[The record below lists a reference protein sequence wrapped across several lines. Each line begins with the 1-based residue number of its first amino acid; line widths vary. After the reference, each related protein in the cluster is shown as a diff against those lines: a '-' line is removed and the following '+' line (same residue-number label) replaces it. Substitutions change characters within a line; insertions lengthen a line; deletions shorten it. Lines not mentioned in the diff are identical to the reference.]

1 MYLEVKNV
9 TKSYGKDSSYIQVLK
24 GISTSV
30 EKGQMCVI
38 QGTSGSGK
46 STLLNCIGGLDT
58 MDSGSVKVDGKEIF
72 GLSPAKLSDYRRDNL
87 GFIFQFYNLVPNLT
101 VKENI
106 QICQYLARN
115 PLDMRDLLETL
126 GLTEH
131 QNKFPAQ
138 LSGGQQQRCAIARAL
153 IKNPKLLL
161 CDEPTGA
168 LDSKTSR
175 DILILLEEIN
185 RKYSTTMLIVTH
197 NNSIK
202 NMVHKVIVVKD
213 GLIKKDYINEVITP
227 AAELEDL

>member
-1 MYLEVKNV
+1 MYLEIRDVK
-9 TKSYGKDSSYIQVLK
+9 KSYGKDSSYIQVLK
-24 GISTSV
+24 GVTTGV
-30 EKGQMCVI
+30 ERGQMCVI
-38 QGTSGSGK
+38 QGTSGRGK

-58 MDSGSVKVDGKEIF
+58 MDSGSVKVDGKEVF
-72 GLSPAKLSDYRRDNL
+72 GLKGKALSDYRRDNL

-101 VKENI
+101 VRENI
-106 QICQYLARN
+106 QVCEYISEN
-115 PLDMRDLLETL
+115 PLDIDELLDTL

-131 QNKFPAQ
+131 QNKFPSQ

-153 IKNPKLLL
+153 VKNPKLLL

-175 DILILLEEIN
+175 DILILLEKIN
-185 RKYSTTMLIVTH
+185 EKYGTTMLIVTH

-202 NMVHKVIVVKD
+202 NMVHKVIIIKD
-213 GLIKKDYINEVITP
+213 GLVKKDYENETRVP

>member
-1 MYLEVKNV
+1 MYLEVKDLK
-9 TKSYGKDSSYIQVLK
+9 KSYGKDSSYIQVLK
-24 GISTSV
+24 GISTGV
-30 EKGQMCVI
+30 ERGQMCVI

-46 STLLNCIGGLDT
+46 STLLNCIGGLDEP
-58 MDSGSVKVDGKEIF
+58 DSGSVKVDGMEIF
-72 GLSPAKLSDYRRDNL
+72 GLKPNSLSDYRRDNL

-106 QICQYLARN
+106 QVCEYLSDN
-115 PLDMRDLLETL
+115 PLDMDELLETL

-131 QNKFPAQ
+131 RNKFPSQ

-175 DILILLEEIN
+175 DILVLLEQIN
-185 RKYSTTMLIVTH
+185 EKYGTTMLIVTH

-202 NMVHKVIVVKD
+202 NMVHKVIIVKD
-213 GLIKKDYINEVITP
+213 GLIKKDYLNETRVP

>member
-1 MYLEVKNV
+1 MYLTVKDLK
-9 TKSYGKDSSYIQVLK
+9 KSYGEGDSYIQVLK
-24 GISTSV
+24 GVSAEV
-30 EKGQMCVI
+30 ERGQMCVI

-46 STLLNCIGGLDT
+46 STFLNCIGGLDT
-58 MDSGSVKVDGKEIF
+58 MDSGSIEVDGQEIA
-72 GLSPAKLSDYRRDNL
+72 GLKPDALSDYRRDNL

-101 VKENI
+101 VRENI
-106 QICQYLARN
+106 QVCEYLTDH
-115 PLDMRDLLETL
+115 PLDLDELLNTL
-126 GLTEH
+126 GLTSH
-131 QNKFPAQ
+131 QNKFPSQ

-185 RKYSTTMLIVTH
+185 RRYGTTMLIVTH

-202 NMVHKVIVVKD
+202 NMVHKVILIKD
-213 GLIKKDYINEVITP
+213 GKICKDYENETRVP

>member
-1 MYLEVKNV
+1 MYLLVKDLK
-9 TKSYGKDSSYIQVLK
+9 KSYGEGGSYIQVLK
-24 GISTSV
+24 GVNTGV
-30 EKGQMCVI
+30 GQGEMCVI

-46 STLLNCIGGLDT
+46 STLLNCIGGLDLV
-58 MDSGSVKVDGKEIF
+58 DSGSIVVDGVEIV
-72 GLSPAKLSDYRRDNL
+72 GMKPKQLSDYRRDKL

-101 VKENI
+101 VRENI
-106 QICQYLARN
+106 QVCEYLAEEA
-115 PLDMRDLLETL
+115 LDMDELLETL

-131 QNKFPAQ
+131 QNKFPSQ

-175 DILILLEEIN
+175 DILALLEKVNE
-185 RKYSTTMLIVTH
+185 KYGTTMLIVTH

-202 NMVHKVIVVKD
+202 NMVHRVIHIKD
-213 GLIKKDYINEVITP
+213 GMISREYTIETRVP

>member
-1 MYLEVKNV
+1 MYLEIKGVK
-9 TKSYGKDSSYIQVLK
+9 KSYGKDSSYIQVLK
-24 GISTSV
+24 GVTTGV
-30 EKGQMCVI
+30 EQGQMCVI

-58 MDSGSVKVDGKEIF
+58 MDSGSVKVDGKEVF
-72 GLSPAKLSDYRRDNL
+72 GLKGKALSDYRRDNL

-101 VKENI
+101 VRENI
-106 QICQYLARN
+106 QVCEYISGN
-115 PLDMRDLLETL
+115 PLDIDELLDTL

-131 QNKFPAQ
+131 QNKFPSQ

-153 IKNPKLLL
+153 VKNPKLLL

-175 DILILLEEIN
+175 DILILLEKIN
-185 RKYSTTMLIVTH
+185 EKYGTTMLIVTH

-202 NMVHKVIVVKD
+202 NMVHKVIIIKD
-213 GLIKKDYINEVITP
+213 GLVKKDYENETRVP